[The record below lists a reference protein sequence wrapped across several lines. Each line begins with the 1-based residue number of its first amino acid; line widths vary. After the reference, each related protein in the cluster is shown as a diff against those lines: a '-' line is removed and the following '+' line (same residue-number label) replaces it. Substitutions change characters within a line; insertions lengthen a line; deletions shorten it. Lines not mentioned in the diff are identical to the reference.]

1 MRVTVY
7 IYINNSNNI
16 SLSLILLPT
25 ALIIDGL
32 IEFTRGAK
40 VSTAKLRAVY
50 ARCTG
55 DYCRMDD
62 RERVFCLTATT
73 RVSFSVCPTIFV
85 SRQGVAF
92 KRRSLP
98 RLPHRKSRRK
108 QSIEC
113 HNAYANRN
121 ETLYP
126 ER

>member
-1 MRVTVY
+1 MRVIVY

-55 DYCRMDD
+55 DYCRMDG

-85 SRQGVAF
+85 SRYRG
-92 KRRSLP
+92 
-98 RLPHRKSRRK
+98 
-108 QSIEC
+108 
-113 HNAYANRN
+113 
-121 ETLYP
+121 
-126 ER
+126 